1 MNEIYHKILEL
12 WNIVKEMPEECKGNS
27 EEAHKNRGA
36 YMYIRST
43 IHQLIRKEDE

>member
-1 MNEIYHKILEL
+1 MNEIYNKILEL
-12 WNIVKEMPEECKGNS
+12 WDTVKEIPEECKGNS
-27 EEAHKNRGA
+27 EEARKNRSA